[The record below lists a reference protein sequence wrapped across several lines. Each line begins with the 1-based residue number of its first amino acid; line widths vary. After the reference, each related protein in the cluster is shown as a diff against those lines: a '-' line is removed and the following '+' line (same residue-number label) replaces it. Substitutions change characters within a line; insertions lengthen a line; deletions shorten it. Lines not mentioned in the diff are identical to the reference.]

1 MPTTGGPVC
10 PPGENILR
18 FLFMFGEFVISN
30 EVDQRVYRNDDHI
43 TQSMNRFCGVVIE
56 HTFCNSIL
64 DFPKMDFKP
73 MVLVVAGP
81 YSPGGIFSRF
91 LLVFPQRA
99 GVCADFY
106 TNSNA

>member
-1 MPTTGGPVC
+1 MG

-18 FLFMFGEFVISN
+18 FLFMFGEFVIFN

-43 TQSMNRFCGVVIE
+43 TQSINRFCGVVIE
-56 HTFCNSIL
+56 HTFCNSISDL
-64 DFPKMDFKP
+64 LKMDFEP
-73 MVLVVAGP
+73 MVPVVARP

-99 GVCADFY
+99 GVCADIY
-106 TNSNA
+106 TNSDA

>member
-1 MPTTGGPVC
+1 MPTTGGHMG

-30 EVDQRVYRNDDHI
+30 QVDHI

-64 DFPKMDFKP
+64 DFPKIDFKP

-106 TNSNA
+106 TNSDA